1 MSLCQF
7 PFYSNISDDRYID
20 VAEPTSRRA
29 TIHIAVESA
38 NNVNPYDFKFR
49 VYCNGYPLKFASDA
63 SDEVSPLNIRSFVQ
77 NYPSG
82 CVPYVEHIIN
92 AFLGMN
98 RINYPV
104 DVCLELI
111 GGKAHKGPLMFYNV
125 IMDNKEKQIEFW
137 ASDNART
144 VDFWFSQYV
153 DSAVAVAFDGKF
165 RIIKFGNVNE
175 GFRFFQVSYDGKSKE
190 IV

>member
-1 MSLCQF
+1 MSPHQF
-7 PFYSNISDDRYID
+7 PFYSNISDDRYVD

-29 TIHIAVESA
+29 TIHITVESA
-38 NNVNPYDFKFR
+38 NNGNPYDFKFG
-49 VYCNGYPLKFASDA
+49 VYCNGYPLKFA

-82 CVPYVEHIIN
+82 CVPYVEHIIDMS
-92 AFLGMN
+92 LGMN
-98 RINYPV
+98 CINYPV
-104 DVCLELI
+104 DVCLELV

-125 IMDNKEKQIEFW
+125 VIGNREKQIEFW

-153 DSAVAVAFDGKF
+153 DLETAVAFDGEF
-165 RIIKFGNVNE
+165 RIVKRGDVN
-175 GFRFFQVSYDGKSKE
+175 FRLYQVSYDGKSKE

>member
-1 MSLCQF
+1 MFLHQF
-7 PFYSNISDDRYID
+7 PFYSNIGDDQYVD

-29 TIHIAVESA
+29 TIHITVESA
-38 NNVNPYDFKFR
+38 NDGNPYNFKFG
-49 VYCNGYPLKFASDA
+49 VYCNGYPLKFASD
-63 SDEVSPLNIRSFVQ
+63 EVSPLSIRSFVQ

-111 GGKAHKGPLMFYNV
+111 GGKAHHGPLMFYNV
-125 IMDNKEKQIEFW
+125 TRGNREKQTEFW

-153 DSAVAVAFDGKF
+153 DAPVAVAFDGEF
-165 RIIKFGNVNE
+165 RIIKRGNVEE
-175 GFRFFQVSYDGKSKE
+175 GFRLYQVSYDGKSKE